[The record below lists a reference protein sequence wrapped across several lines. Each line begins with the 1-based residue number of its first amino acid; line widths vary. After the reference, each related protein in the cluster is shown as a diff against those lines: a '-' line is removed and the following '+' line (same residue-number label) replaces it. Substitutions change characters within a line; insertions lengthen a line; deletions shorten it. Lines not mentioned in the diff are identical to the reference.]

1 MHINSTWSQ
10 HQEDLQLV
18 RHFFCDICEASR
30 TYVEIGALDGVRF
43 SNTMLLEHQFN
54 FGGLLIE
61 GHPFSAQCLVAA
73 RGRSGRNLVINEAV
87 CDPPGSVTFVGAPI
101 AMAGDRATMA
111 SGFHDKWKHLA
122 RLDDLNFS
130 VPCRP
135 IGAMLRLAGL
145 ETVHF
150 FSLDVEGAE
159 LRVLQTMDW
168 SIPVHVWMVELDG
181 TNPQKDSDVRALL
194 GSRGYLPLPRDIP
207 FTNKYLNEIFIHHRL
222 APTAAARSRLCQT
235 CVPKSAPPHP
245 GYMYHRSSLKVDNLV
260 RHAGKPMCYEDA
272 LRRLGLMNKE

>member
-61 GHPFSAQCLVAA
+61 GHPFSAQVAPCGQTTSENRWSMMRSHSCFSRPPQCLVAA

-111 SGFHDKWKHLA
+111 SGFHDKYMTPRGIVLSQSPCTLLSPLSHSHHIAILAAPHPGHSPPLTCGRILHTSLTPAYRWKHLA

-159 LRVLQTMDW
+159 LRVLQ
-168 SIPVHVWMVELDG
+168 
-181 TNPQKDSDVRALL
+181 A
-194 GSRGYLPLPRDIP
+194 
-207 FTNKYLNEIFIHHRL
+207 
-222 APTAAARSRLCQT
+222 
-235 CVPKSAPPHP
+235 
-245 GYMYHRSSLKVDNLV
+245 
-260 RHAGKPMCYEDA
+260 
-272 LRRLGLMNKE
+272 